1 MPQELYL
8 QAGRRIKALRE
19 RNGLTREQLA
29 ELADISSKHL
39 YEIEIMGKGF
49 SSKTLVGLAKGLEVS
64 CDYVLLGKVGNSI
77 GKACSVAAFCLSG
90 GTLSSLIAG
99 ADYICATVLSFY
111 QRHLAA
117 QAVVW

>member
-1 MPQELYL
+1 MDVAGYL
-8 QAGRRIKALRE
+8 GIASGA
-19 RNGLTREQLA
+19 
-29 ELADISSKHL
+29 
-39 YEIEIMGKGF
+39 
-49 SSKTLVGLAKGLEVS
+49 AKKI
-64 CDYVLLGKVGNSI
+64 CDAINQYGYAFI
-77 GKACSVAAFCLSG
+77 ACSIAAFCLSG